1 MVHTQERIVRELNW
15 DMRLAWE
22 YTAALSYNLR
32 RDWSWGN
39 EKQFEMSEW
48 TSGVVRPDFCG
59 TYVSDIR
66 ISGGHPDVWRKTSQ
80 NASPFLI
87 APQLQ
92 LWYWLLIATVSVGA
106 TPGGAYNPGS
116 AAQPCHGAKPTEKDA
131 TQNCLRIQGWST
143 QAFCSDCRYYPY
155 GGYPDGD

>member
-59 TYVSDIR
+59 TYV
-66 ISGGHPDVWRKTSQ
+66 GHPNIRWTSGCV
-80 NASPFLI
+80 AEDISECFSFP
-87 APQLQ
+87 
-92 LWYWLLIATVSVGA
+92 YRTA
-106 TPGGAYNPGS
+106 TPALILIINCDCVSWCDSWRSIQSWLSRPALSWSQTDGERCHPKLPSDPGMK
-116 AAQPCHGAKPTEKDA
+116 HTGI
-131 TQNCLRIQGWST
+131 LFRLYI
-143 QAFCSDCRYYPY
+143 YPP
-155 GGYPDGD
+155 G